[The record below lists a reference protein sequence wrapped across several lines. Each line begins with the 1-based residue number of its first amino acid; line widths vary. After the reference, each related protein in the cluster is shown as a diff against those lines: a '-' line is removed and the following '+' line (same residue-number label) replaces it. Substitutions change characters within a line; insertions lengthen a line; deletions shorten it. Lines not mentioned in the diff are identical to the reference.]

1 MTTPCLLA
9 LDTSTDLL
17 CVALRTP
24 GGARCTVEPGGPL
37 ASARLIPAVMQLLA
51 DAGLTLAGL
60 QAIAY
65 GQGPG
70 AFTGLRTACA
80 VTQGLALAHDTPV
93 LAIDSLLIVAED
105 ARAQAAA
112 GVRAAPATD
121 PASESDWWVAMDA
134 RMDEV
139 YAAAYQHGPQGWHT
153 RVAPQLW
160 TLPALAALWHDR
172 PPQRLAGSAIAA
184 FAGRLPWGNA
194 ALWPQTQDRA
204 AALLRLAQA
213 AWAGGR
219 SLPAD
224 QALPLYLRDKVAF
237 TSAERL
243 AMAKP
248 PTAHDQVAVPG
259 ATRVPG
265 TAAGP

>member
-17 CVALRTP
+17 CVALLTP

-60 QAIAY
+60 QAIAF

-80 VTQGLALAHDTPV
+80 VTQGLALANDTPV

-112 GVRAAPATD
+112 ALHPD
-121 PASESDWWVAMDA
+121 PAPDPTSEQDWWVAMDA
-134 RMDEV
+134 RMNEV
-139 YAAAYQHGPQGWHT
+139 YAAAYHHGPQGWHI

-160 TLPALAALWHDR
+160 TLPALAALWRDT

-184 FAGRLPWGNA
+184 FAGRLPSGSA
-194 ALWPQTQDRA
+194 ALWPHTQDRA
-204 AALLRLAQA
+204 GALLRLAQA
-213 AWAGGR
+213 GWAQGR
-219 SLPAD
+219 GLPAD

-243 AMAKP
+243 AMATRS
-248 PTAHDQVAVPG
+248 TALDPAELPG
-259 ATRVPG
+259 AASVSG
-265 TAAGP
+265 TAVGQ